1 MAGSS
6 FGGALRISTF
16 GESHGGGVGVI
27 VDGMP
32 PGVPISSEEIQR
44 QLNRRKPGQNEF
56 TTPRTEADCI
66 HVLSGIFEGYTT
78 GTSIGMVLYNQDAR
92 SKDYDNIKNSYR
104 PGHADWSYDSKY
116 GFRDWRGSGRASGR
130 ETSAR
135 VAAGAVARKMLAC
148 MGIEILAY
156 TEEAAGIVAQT
167 FDPAVIEQNPFRTCD
182 LEAAQ
187 KMEERIREIADSKD
201 SAGGIVACRINGVP
215 AGWGE
220 PVFDKLD
227 ADLAKAML
235 SIGAVKGFAIG
246 SGFEAARMLGSQHN
260 DGFLPAAPG
269 EEGSPDRVGFRSNH
283 AGGVIGGISTGAPI
297 FFRIPVKP
305 TSSISQPQKTINRQ
319 HEEIELV
326 VEGRHD
332 PIICPRIVPV
342 VEAMSALVLADHYLR
357 QGTTRVPDFPQD
369 GFPFGIAAPQFQR
382 RGPNPA
388 RVSNSAPNSDS
399 DPAS

>member
-6 FGGALRISTF
+6 FGCVLRISTF

-32 PGVPISSEEIQR
+32 PAVPISEQEIQL
-44 QLNRRKPGQNEF
+44 QLNRRKPGQSEF
-56 TTPRTEADCI
+56 STPRTEADRI
-66 HVLSGIFEGYTT
+66 HILSGLFEGYTT
-78 GTSIGMVLYNQDAR
+78 GTSIGMVLYNQDTR

-135 VAAGAVARKMLAC
+135 VAAGAIALKMLSC
-148 MGIEILAY
+148 LGIKIIAY
-156 TEEAAGIVAQT
+156 TEEAAGIKARN
-167 FDPAVIEQNPFRTCD
+167 FDPTVIEQNPLRTCD
-182 LEAAQ
+182 LQAAQ
-187 KMEERIREIADSKD
+187 KMEQQIRTIAERKD
-201 SAGGIVACRINGVP
+201 SAGGIVACRITGVP

-260 DGFLPAAPG
+260 DSILPS
-269 EEGSPDRVGFRSNH
+269 ETSNKGSSQVQVNFQSNH

-297 FFRIPVKP
+297 FFRISVKP
-305 TSSISQPQKTINRQ
+305 TSSISIPQKTISREQ
-319 HEEIELV
+319 QQIELV

-332 PIICPRIVPV
+332 PIICPRIIPV

-357 QGTTRVPDFPQD
+357 QASTRVSDFPQKD
-369 GFPFGIAAPQFQR
+369 FPFQIATPQFKL
-382 RGPNPA
+382 PKNE
-388 RVSNSAPNSDS
+388 S
-399 DPAS
+399 

>member
-6 FGGALRISTF
+6 FGNALRISTF

-32 PGVPISSEEIQR
+32 PGVPISAEEIQL
-44 QLNRRKPGQNEF
+44 QLNRRKPGQSEF
-56 TTPRTEADCI
+56 TTPRTEADRI
-66 HVLSGIFEGYTT
+66 HILSGVFEGYTT
-78 GTSIGMVLYNQDAR
+78 GTSIGMVLYNQDTR
-92 SKDYDNIKNSYR
+92 SRDYDNIKNSYR

-135 VAAGAVARKMLAC
+135 VAAGAIAAKMLSC
-148 MGIEILAY
+148 LGVKILAY
-156 TEEAAGIVAQT
+156 TEEAAGIAAES

-182 LEAAQ
+182 LQAAE
-187 KMEERIREIADSKD
+187 KMAKRVREIAEQGD
-201 SAGGIVACRINGVP
+201 SAGGIVACRISGVP

-246 SGFEAARMLGSQHN
+246 SGFGAARMLGSDHN
-260 DGFLPAAPG
+260 DALLPG
-269 EEGSPDRVGFRSNH
+269 QSNLETVDFHSNH

-297 FFRIPVKP
+297 FFRVPVKP
-305 TSSISQPQKTINRQ
+305 TSSISVSQQTISRQ
-319 HEEIELV
+319 HQAIELV

-357 QGTTRVPDFPQD
+357 QCATR
-369 GFPFGIAAPQFQR
+369 
-382 RGPNPA
+382 
-388 RVSNSAPNSDS
+388 
-399 DPAS
+399 

>member
-1 MAGSS
+1 MGEELGVRIAIRGQTEYSNGTGEVGMAGSS
-6 FGGALRISTF
+6 FGSALRISTF

-32 PGVPISSEEIQR
+32 PGVPVDEEDIQF
-44 QLNRRKPGQNEF
+44 QLNRRKPGQSEF
-56 TTPRTEADCI
+56 TTPRTEADRI
-66 HVLSGIFEGYTT
+66 HILSGIFQGYTA

-92 SKDYDNIKNSYR
+92 SKDYDNIRSSYR

-135 VAAGAVARKMLAC
+135 VAAGAIARKMLGC
-148 MGIEILAY
+148 LGITILAY
-156 TEEAAGIVAQT
+156 TEEAAGITAEN
-167 FDPAVIEQNPFRTCD
+167 FDPAAIEQNPFRTCD
-182 LEAAQ
+182 LQAAQ
-187 KMEERIREIADSKD
+187 KMEQRIREIAEHKD
-201 SAGGIVACRINGVP
+201 SAGGIVACRISGVP

-260 DGFLPAAPG
+260 DGILPGPSS
-269 EEGSPDRVGFRSNH
+269 EQVNFCSNH
-283 AGGVIGGISTGAPI
+283 AGGVIGGISTGGPI

-305 TSSISQPQKTINRQ
+305 TSSISLPQKTISRQ
-319 HEEIELV
+319 HQELELV

-357 QGTTRVPDFPQD
+357 QCATRVPDFPQE
-369 GFPFGIAAPQFQR
+369 GFPFAIAAPQFR
-382 RGPNPA
+382 K
-388 RVSNSAPNSDS
+388 V
-399 DPAS
+399 